1 MIYKVSVRA
10 YEWRRRKREHGALE
24 GVKPRRFIEK
34 GFGGARAGQA
44 RRVGCRA
51 GVGTE
56 SRTKPSSTGRNKGNL
71 RPKEAVAGPRMKA
84 TVLNKRRFRSKRLP
98 FAY

>member
-1 MIYKVSVRA
+1 MSESSRALKKGPKKNGIVVSYCKLWRMPYSIYKVSVHA

-44 RRVGCRA
+44 RRAAVSA
-51 GVGTE
+51 VLPVA
-56 SRTKPSSTGRNKGNL
+56 SPSEQGDR
-71 RPKEAVAGPRMKA
+71 
-84 TVLNKRRFRSKRLP
+84 
-98 FAY
+98 